1 MQLFRGLLKKKP
13 LNKPLHLH
21 IFKELLQTV
30 TQTLLS
36 KKGLDPSSMLTG
48 LTNGMLFKIKLM
60 NSIAKMLIQVGIFI
74 LINVPGVSYAH

>member
-1 MQLFRGLLKKKP
+1 M
-13 LNKPLHLH
+13 
-21 IFKELLQTV
+21 
-30 TQTLLS
+30 S

-60 NSIAKMLIQVGIFI
+60 NSIAKMLIQVGILI